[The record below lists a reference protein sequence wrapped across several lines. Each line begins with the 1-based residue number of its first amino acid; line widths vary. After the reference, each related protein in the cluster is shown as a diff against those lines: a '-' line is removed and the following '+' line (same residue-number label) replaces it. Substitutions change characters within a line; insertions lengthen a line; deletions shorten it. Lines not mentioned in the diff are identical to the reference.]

1 MYNARDMRLLTKAD
15 AGLKFALT
23 RLRNSRMPLVVR
35 WQTTNRCT
43 AKCRYC
49 SIWSSPANEL
59 SAVEAQRMLL
69 DFHQL
74 GMRRLCF
81 SGGEPLLR
89 EDIGELV
96 DYALGLGVSLEMN
109 SNGTLLH
116 KHLDTL
122 RKLELTKVSVD
133 GPKEIHD
140 GVRGAEIYD
149 AIVGSLD
156 LLKRSRIRFSFA
168 TTLMREN
175 SNVEA
180 VDHMLDLARRFDTFV
195 AFQPVV
201 PTTPWGS
208 RDMDTIG
215 PEPAQMQGVVEHLI
229 VAKKRRPRLIRNSLA
244 GLRHIRHWPQFPPMV
259 CTGGRIFVVVESNGD
274 LYACERTS
282 YPPRTVFPNVRYG
295 VETAFK
301 NIVFPDCKGCGFCG
315 AQELNSL
322 WSLRFSGWREVARIV
337 GL

>member
-1 MYNARDMRLLTKAD
+1 MRLLNKVD
-15 AGLKFALT
+15 AGARFAWT
-23 RLRNSRMPLVVR
+23 RLRKARMPIVVR

-59 SAVEAQRMLL
+59 TTEEARRMLTE
-69 DFHQL
+69 FRQL

-89 EDIGELV
+89 KDMGELI
-96 DYALGLGVSLEMN
+96 DFALGLGVSLEMN

-116 KHLDTL
+116 EHLDTL

-133 GPKEIHD
+133 GPGEVHD
-140 GVRGAEIYD
+140 AVRRAGIYDRIIENLELLKKAGVRF
-149 AIVGSLD
+149 SL
-156 LLKRSRIRFSFA
+156 A

-175 SNVEA
+175 STVAVVE
-180 VDHMLDLARRFDTFV
+180 HMLDLARRFNTFV

-201 PTTPWGS
+201 PTTPWGT
-208 RDMDTIG
+208 RDMNNIG
-215 PEPAQMQGVVEHLI
+215 PDQEQMRLVVQHLI
-229 VAKKRRPRLIRNSLA
+229 KSKNRHSRLIRNSLA
-244 GLRHIRHWPQFPPMV
+244 GLRHISNWPDFPPLE

-295 VETAFK
+295 VERAFD
-301 NIVFPDCKGCGFCG
+301 NIVFPDCGGCGFCG

-322 WSLRFSGWREVARIV
+322 WNLRFSGWREVARIV
-337 GL
+337 GR